1 MTLARIPA
9 DWPWRA
15 NSEMVC
21 AGGVSWHVQR
31 VGKGPV
37 LLLIH
42 GTGASTHSFAHLA
55 RELSGEFEIIM
66 ADLPGHGFSGQMEA
80 PELPLVA
87 QALGALMARLD
98 VAPSL
103 VAGHSAGAA
112 IALRMALD
120 GVIQP
125 TALIGLAPALQPYGG
140 AADGIASKLARMT
153 LLNPLTPRL
162 FAMRADTAS
171 VARLI
176 ARTGSRLDEE
186 GVTRYQQLLK
196 QPGHVAGALRLMAHW
211 KLRPLLADL
220 CRLTT
225 PTTVVLGENDRAT
238 PAQEAWAAA
247 RRIPGCQAVRLPG
260 LGHLAHEEDPVRAAG
275 IIRLAAQAAGLDT
288 SAGVQA
294 RRRAGEN

>member
-1 MTLARIPA
+1 MTLARIP
-9 DWPWRA
+9 DNWPHRA
-15 NSEMVC
+15 SSEMVA

-55 RELSGEFEIIM
+55 RDLSGEFEIIM

-87 QALGALMARLD
+87 QALGAMMARLD
-98 VAPSL
+98 TAPAL

-120 GVIQP
+120 GVIKP
-125 TALIGLAPALQPYGG
+125 RALIGLAPALQPYGG
-140 AADGIASKLARMT
+140 AADGIASKLARMA

-162 FAMRADTAS
+162 FSMRADSAS

-176 ARTGSRLDEE
+176 AKTGSRLDEA
-186 GVTRYQQLLK
+186 GVALYQQLLK

-220 CRLTT
+220 CRVTT

-238 PAQEAWAAA
+238 PAAEAWAAA
-247 RRIPGCQAVRLPG
+247 RRIPGCQEVRLPG
-260 LGHLAHEEDPVRAAG
+260 LGHLAHEEDPGRTAG

-288 SAGVQA
+288 SASAQT
-294 RRRAGEN
+294 RRMAGGS